1 MDGRLTG
8 CARCGAPLT
17 GGRFCTNCGAPV
29 DTGSVP
35 APRGAASGSPGA
47 DPLAPVAPAP
57 YPPAEYDQ
65 PTYQQPP
72 YQQPTYQ
79 QPTYQQPVYDEPV
92 PPEPGPPRA
101 GPGMGLWIGAAAL
114 LVAVLLLGSWL
125 LLHGQGGT
133 TATSGTPASL
143 ATTPPT
149 PSPSP
154 STPPSS
160 PSSPASSAS
169 SSSPSSSQSTALQGP
184 AHEVGGQ
191 AQASAPRHAA
201 SAVDLDGRPVTY
213 VPSNMVDGVADT
225 AWRTPGNATNML
237 LTFHL
242 DQPTTLTKV
251 GLINGYA
258 KVAYAGTR
266 RYDWY
271 HGNRRVLVVTWIFDD
286 GTTIGQHLSDTMGM
300 QTMAIH
306 PVTTR
311 TVKLRIDAVT
321 PPGHGIAGRDDTAI
335 SEVSM
340 VGRTG

>member
-1 MDGRLTG
+1 
-8 CARCGAPLT
+8 
-17 GGRFCTNCGAPV
+17 
-29 DTGSVP
+29 
-35 APRGAASGSPGA
+35 
-47 DPLAPVAPAP
+47 
-57 YPPAEYDQ
+57 
-65 PTYQQPP
+65 
-72 YQQPTYQ
+72 
-79 QPTYQQPVYDEPV
+79 
-92 PPEPGPPRA
+92 
-101 GPGMGLWIGAAAL
+101 MGLWIGAGAM

-133 TATSGTPASL
+133 TATSGTTPSL
-143 ATTPPT
+143 ATTQAT
-149 PSPSP
+149 PSLSP
-154 STPPSS
+154 STPPTS
-160 PSSPASSAS
+160 PSSPTSSVS
-169 SSSPSSSQSTALQGP
+169 SSSPSASQSTALTGP

-191 AQASAPRHAA
+191 AHASASSHAA
-201 SAVDLDGRPVTY
+201 GAVDLDGRPVTY
-213 VPSNMVDGVADT
+213 VAANMVDGVTDT

-242 DQPTTLTKV
+242 DQPTTLTEV

-271 HGNRRVLVVTWIFDD
+271 HGNRRVLGVTWIFDD
-286 GTTIGQHLSDTMGM
+286 GTTVVQHLSDTMAM
-300 QTMAIH
+300 QTMPIH